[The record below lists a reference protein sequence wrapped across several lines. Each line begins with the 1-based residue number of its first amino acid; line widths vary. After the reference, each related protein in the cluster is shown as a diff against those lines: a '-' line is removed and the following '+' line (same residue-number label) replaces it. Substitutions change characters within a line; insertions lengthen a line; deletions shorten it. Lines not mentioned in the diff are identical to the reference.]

1 MKRRPPRSTRTDTL
15 FPYTTLFRS
24 TEFMIRGRG
33 YLRGPADLSGIVLKA
48 TDGTPVRLSDV
59 ARVEIGPD
67 ERRGI
72 TELNGEGEGVS
83 GPVVQRFGE
92 NGLSDIANAQAE
104 LAKLQT
110 SLPDGLSHVPGYD
123 RRSEERRLGKAK
135 ARPRSYRGAPV

>member
-48 TDGTPVRLSDV
+48 SDGTPVRLSDV

-72 TELNGEGEGVS
+72 NELNGEGEVVS
-83 GPVVQRFGE
+83 GTVVQRFGE
-92 NGLSDIANAQAE
+92 NALSVIANANTE
-104 LAKLQT
+104 LAKHKAT
-110 SLPDGLSHVPGYD
+110 PPANINIVPAH
-123 RRSEERRLGKAK
+123 RSAS
-135 ARPRSYRGAPV
+135 AWTNVFT